1 MRVKFAVISIV
12 LCVMLPMSASVC
24 FADSFAMYHIISET
38 TSLDL
43 MFTDETMEN
52 TLDEQ
57 IIADGNNHFLLC
69 ADFSSFS
76 DITISAISLT
86 WSNLT
91 LNGAAANPALENYID
106 FTMHIYDNDIAET
119 EITST
124 DPNAYKYLIPG
135 VLSEGSAYLG
145 NILIPSGASSPFK
158 ICRLNIEVTDSNKA
172 AGTYTGTISVEITG
186 D

>member
-1 MRVKFAVISIV
+1 MISIV
-12 LCVMLPMSASVC
+12 LCVMLLMSASVC

-38 TSLDL
+38 TTLDL
-43 MFTDETMEN
+43 LFTDEAMEN
-52 TLDEQ
+52 MLDEQ
-57 IIADGNNHFLLC
+57 IITDGNNHFLLC

-91 LNGAAANPALENYID
+91 LNGEAANPALENYIG
-106 FTMHIYDNDIAET
+106 FTMHVYDNDASET

-124 DPNAYKYLIPG
+124 DPNAYQYLIPG
-135 VLSEGSAYLG
+135 VLSDGSACLK
-145 NILIPSGASSPFK
+145 NVFIPSSAASPFK
-158 ICRLNIEVTDSNKA
+158 ICRLNIEITDSNKA
-172 AGTYTGTISVEITG
+172 AGTYKGTISVEITG